1 MGINSFGEQVY
12 FSDTEG
18 NESII
23 KDLRAKVLDL
33 QFIVSHLRDDISCT
47 LETGGKTFKAFVES
61 EIGRL
66 VFSILEE
73 FVHEKEKLNTKCL
86 NLEKEN
92 ACLIENEGGLMD
104 ELASLSMEK
113 GRLLQRVN
121 LIPDNCNILSEL
133 NDLESVL
140 FDNNWILNL
149 KHVLKSMEE
158 KYLQQRERLSK
169 DVIEQSTL
177 IESLKKTVRDLNDE
191 LLDKTQISSQ
201 LNEARDQIV
210 QYVKKESEF
219 TLLIDALN
227 AKISDQESKMNEIMQ
242 INCELMDFTEKSK
255 AERNILLAEKNE
267 ALKKDSEKC
276 DEIENLKKIVTA
288 QKIELERNREI
299 LARERKLSALKISD
313 LSEQLQEK
321 ENMEIS
327 EPLVKL

>member
-1 MGINSFGEQVY
+1 M
-12 FSDTEG
+12 
-18 NESII
+18 
-23 KDLRAKVLDL
+23 
-33 QFIVSHLRDDISCT
+33 
-47 LETGGKTFKAFVES
+47 
-61 EIGRL
+61 
-66 VFSILEE
+66 
-73 FVHEKEKLNTKCL
+73 NTKCI

-104 ELASLSMEK
+104 ELASLSMEN

-133 NDLESVL
+133 NDLESFL

-149 KHVLKSMEE
+149 KHVLKSTEE

-177 IESLKKTVRDLNDE
+177 IESLKKSVRDLNDE
-191 LLDKTQISSQ
+191 LLDKVQISSQ

-210 QYVKKESEF
+210 QYVRKESEF

-227 AKISDQESKMNEIMQ
+227 AKVSDQEFKMNEIMQ

-267 ALKKDSEKC
+267 ALRRDSDKC

-327 EPLVKL
+327 ESLVKL